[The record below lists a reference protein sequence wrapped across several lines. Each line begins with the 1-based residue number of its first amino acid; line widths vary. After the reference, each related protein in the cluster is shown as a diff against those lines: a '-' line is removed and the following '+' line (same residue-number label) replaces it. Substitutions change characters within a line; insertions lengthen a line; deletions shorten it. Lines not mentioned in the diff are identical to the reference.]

1 MTNWLET
8 LDTASESF
16 NLQNK
21 YINKIN
27 SQKLKTIIF
36 YGKGHPKTFSPR
48 IKSVKSLGVR
58 SESKTDEDSFSIA
71 ASLVCACH

>member
-1 MTNWLET
+1 MSNWLEF

-27 SQKLKTIIF
+27 SQKTKNNL
-36 YGKGHPKTFSPR
+36 
-48 IKSVKSLGVR
+48 L
-58 SESKTDEDSFSIA
+58 
-71 ASLVCACH
+71 LW